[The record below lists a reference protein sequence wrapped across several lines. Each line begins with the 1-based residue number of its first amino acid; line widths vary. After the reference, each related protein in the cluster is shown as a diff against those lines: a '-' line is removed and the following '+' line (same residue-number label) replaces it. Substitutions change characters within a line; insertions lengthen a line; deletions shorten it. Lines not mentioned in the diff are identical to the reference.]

1 MGSCPSVCRVCM
13 LVFAILGLF
22 HLPSTLLK
30 RDWKKLKS
38 GPDDVDI
45 IHGPWT
51 SVSPAVFCAAA
62 LDRPGCFCHRRAWK
76 YETARLGWHG
86 SIFRDG
92 HVSFATDE
100 TVSVLLDL
108 TVVLL
113 VGGCSNRRT
122 EVQDAIW
129 LWPLWIV
136 WEESPRTMEI
146 WTQSPTGVQLSQQC
160 WWNHMIQ
167 HRGRVW
173 NDTK

>member
-136 WEESPRTMEI
+136 WEVATNNGDMNPITNWCAVEPTMLVKPHDSTPRTGMK
-146 WTQSPTGVQLSQQC
+146 W
-160 WWNHMIQ
+160 H
-167 HRGRVW
+167 
-173 NDTK
+173 